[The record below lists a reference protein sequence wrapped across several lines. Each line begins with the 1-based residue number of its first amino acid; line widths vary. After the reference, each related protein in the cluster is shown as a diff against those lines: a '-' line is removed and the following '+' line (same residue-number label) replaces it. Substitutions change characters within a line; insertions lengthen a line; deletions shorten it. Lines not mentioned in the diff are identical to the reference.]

1 MPVYAERPWLKSYD
15 AHVPADIEIPAV
27 TYTAL
32 LEEGLAAYPQRAAA
46 QFLGRTVTF
55 AELDRLSCR
64 FAAFLAAGGYGP
76 GDVVGIH
83 LPNTPQYLIALAGA
97 LRAGCAVT
105 GISALLT
112 ADEIAYQI
120 NDAGARV
127 LVTLDALFAP
137 KVAVAAGSTPHLDHV
152 VATNIADLLPW
163 PKRLLGRLLKK
174 IPGGPVTDLAGKSVH
189 RLMPLLQRQSDQPAR
204 VSLGLDAPCLIQY
217 TGGTTG
223 PPKGAVL
230 TQGNMGAHLAQLKQ
244 WLRFGLGEEVFCSAF
259 PFFHQAGLILCLT
272 ALRTA
277 NTQCLIPDP
286 RNTANICREIATHR
300 PTILANVPTLYQML
314 LDTAAFR
321 QLDFSCV
328 RLCLSGAA
336 PFAVESIKALEALT
350 GRGTVLEVY
359 GMTESSPMLTMNPLD
374 GLKRIGTVGLPICN
388 THLKLVDVETGT
400 REVALGEEGEI
411 IARGP
416 QIMKGYHNRPGE
428 TAHAMRDFGGQTWFY
443 TGDVGRLDPDG
454 YLTIADRVKDML
466 IVGGYKVFSR
476 EVEEKLYRHPAVELC
491 AIVGLPNPDRPGS
504 DIVKAV
510 IQPTADYRQR
520 PAEAIESEIIA
531 YCKAHMAPYKV
542 PKIVEV
548 CRAIPLTNVG
558 KVDKK
563 QIRRIKD

>member
-1 MPVYAERPWLKSYD
+1 MSIYDARPWLKSYD

-32 LEEGLAAYPQRAAA
+32 LEEGLTAQPQRAAA

-55 AELDRLSCR
+55 AELDRLSAH

-76 GDVVGIH
+76 GDVVGIN

-112 ADEIAYQI
+112 AEEIAYQV
-120 NDAGARV
+120 NDADARV

-137 KVAVAAGSTPHLDHV
+137 KVAPAADRTPRLDHV

-163 PKRLLGRLLKK
+163 PKRFLGRLLKK
-174 IPGGPVTDLAGKSVH
+174 IPSGPVTDLTGKSVH
-189 RLMPLLQRQSDQPAR
+189 RLIPLLHQQTGQRPR
-204 VSLGLDAPCLIQY
+204 VSLDLAAPCLIQY

-230 TQGNMGAHLAQLKQ
+230 TQGNMGAHLTQLKQ

-314 LDTAAFR
+314 LDTPDFR
-321 QLDFSCV
+321 QLDFSSV

-359 GMTESSPMLTMNPLD
+359 GMTESSPMLTMNPLE
-374 GLKRIGTVGLPICN
+374 GEKRIGTVGLPICN
-388 THLKLVDVETGT
+388 THLKLVDVESGT
-400 REVALGEEGEI
+400 REVPLGEEGEI

-416 QIMKGYHNRPGE
+416 QIMKGYHNRPDE
-428 TAHAMRDFGGQTWFY
+428 SAHAMRDFDGQNWFF
-443 TGDVGRLDPDG
+443 TGDVGRMDADG

-476 EVEEKLYRHPAVELC
+476 EVEEKLYQHPAVEMC

-510 IQPTADYRQR
+510 IQPAADWQQR
-520 PAEAIESEIIA
+520 PAGELQADIIA

-548 CRAIPLTNVG
+548 CGAIPLTNVG

-563 QIRRIKD
+563 QIRGIKD